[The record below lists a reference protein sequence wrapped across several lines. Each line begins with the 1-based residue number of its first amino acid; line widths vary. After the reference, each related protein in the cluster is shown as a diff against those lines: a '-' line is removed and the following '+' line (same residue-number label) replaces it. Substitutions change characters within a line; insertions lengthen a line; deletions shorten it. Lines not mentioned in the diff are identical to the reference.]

1 MRLRASTRR
10 MAAAAAMA
18 EEATTA
24 ASTSRLK
31 LKNLTTSMRI
41 SKRTRTPPLS
51 TLVSFRRTEPV
62 PTHLHP
68 HQLCLLTLTFRRAI
82 LGQRVPV
89 ILNNNNNNNHIP
101 TTTVRTTTI
110 DTIQRTANNLTVIQP
125 CPASQVL
132 KKCTRCRPAPS
143 TCATLRAFAHPP
155 RTRTRPRSAPFT
167 ATAPSEFVRVLRRPK
182 AATVPLPLPPP
193 LPPALLPQRI

>member
-1 MRLRASTRR
+1 
-10 MAAAAAMA
+10 MA
-18 EEATTA
+18 EEVTTA

-31 LKNLTTSMRI
+31 SKSQTTSMRI
-41 SKRTRTPPLS
+41 SKRTRTPPPS

-68 HQLCLLTLTFRRAI
+68 HQQQQQCLLTLTFRRAI
-82 LGQRVPV
+82 LGQKVPV
-89 ILNNNNNNNHIP
+89 ILNNNHNHNNHIP

-110 DTIQRTANNLTVIQP
+110 DTIQRTTANNLTVIQP

-132 KKCTRCRPAPS
+132 RKCTRCRPAPS

-167 ATAPSEFVRVLRRPK
+167 ATALWEFVRVLRRPK